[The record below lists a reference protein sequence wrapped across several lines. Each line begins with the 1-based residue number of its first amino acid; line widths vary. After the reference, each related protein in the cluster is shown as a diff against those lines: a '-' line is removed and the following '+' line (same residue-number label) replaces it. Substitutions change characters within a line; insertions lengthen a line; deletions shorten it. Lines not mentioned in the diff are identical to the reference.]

1 MRKRN
6 TSDSKNESYA
16 RLCIGDRYKFMKF
29 TPARSENRS
38 ASVKRTDA
46 INAPHTGIELH
57 RRQQSEKH
65 NRYTPLCGTGHRP
78 VYVVVGSSSQA
89 VSSQQQQQQQRQRQQ
104 SRWAGSGIPRRARVS
119 GTHRHVVHSGNKGE
133 VSRGRSPRPART
145 FWLTRGGLDQ
155 SFRYVHESKILP
167 KILILDIFQC

>member
-1 MRKRN
+1 MTRKEKAVCVGAKETVRSN
-6 TSDSKNESYA
+6 ADACSRPRLSCAQA
-16 RLCIGDRYKFMKF
+16 RF
-29 TPARSENRS
+29 TLP
-38 ASVKRTDA
+38 
-46 INAPHTGIELH
+46 
-57 RRQQSEKH
+57 
-65 NRYTPLCGTGHRP
+65 GTGHRP

-155 SFRYVHESKILP
+155 SFRYVHESKIFP